1 MASVVASG
9 SGSIRQELRGAAQL
23 RRTLKQAG
31 DDLEDMK
38 DAHIRAAKIVEE
50 ATLGLVPV
58 DSGWLASTIRSSGTA
73 TTATVRAGNKA
84 TPYAG
89 PIHWGWPDRNIKANP
104 FAAEAARLTEPTWGR
119 IYADAVDKAISRIK
133 GI

>member
-9 SGSIRQELRGAAQL
+9 SGSLRQELRGAAQL

-58 DSGWLASTIRSSGTA
+58 DSGWLASTIRSSGTP

-89 PIHWGWPDRNIKANP
+89 PIHWGWPKRGIKSRP
-104 FAAEAARLTEPTWGR
+104 FLREAAQTIERDITDRYDRQVAEMLNKVVGR
-119 IYADAVDKAISRIK
+119 
-133 GI
+133 